1 MREEEPST
9 FPALEE
15 GFEHYS
21 TNSTDERL
29 TNGVTSHLT
38 EGSEDGRKRTK
49 RKKEKKKP
57 AGFKAEAERRFETVV
72 EQLKSQDADGLWV
85 SLGSC
90 DIHDASIATLT
101 EALASNTTVTALDL
115 SRNNITSEGA
125 KALFEALSDG
135 AASDLIELDMRGN
148 PFSSGDF
155 KSLAHL
161 WSVRKQLSV
170 LVGAPKSPEP
180 AVSIS
185 PFALRANK
193 IEEKEEEELED
204 YSVNGN
210 GYTSPLIL
218 QFFQMG
224 NDETKPTGEAV
235 EPQEPEEDPEVVA
248 ERLWDQVEHEL
259 QEDVGT
265 CCALSD
271 ALREIGCAIQVEMAG
286 CQLPMLDS
294 TCADDLKPHTLHAFI
309 KLHLLPGVLDRV
321 PPPVIWPTSCGTPQA
336 AVGSHRLAVA
346 EIAALLVGAGAV
358 VLDEAVASTGIV
370 PDLVHLCFAHP
381 ANNALHA
388 CTLKLLRAAMSSKI
402 ADLWRPLLE
411 QGMGT
416 SVFDAAGSGQAGSWP
431 PLQRQLAAVG
441 IAVAD
446 MPQGRRPPLSGFAV
460 AVAALLQTHSRDG
473 LASGILQE
481 RLQGDEEWRDF
492 TEEGGALQRL
502 LQEQDGGDLGGPRP
516 RTQPKL
522 DGGLGYGGDGEDA
535 SATAAPNGSYMF
547 NCRELM
553 GMLRHMPQL
562 SVSPRG

>member
-1 MREEEPST
+1 MREEESST
-9 FPALEE
+9 FPAAEE
-15 GFEHYS
+15 SVEQ
-21 TNSTDERL
+21 NSTDSSDEGV
-29 TNGVTSHLT
+29 TNGVTSHLK
-38 EGSEDGRKRTK
+38 EGSEDGRKKTK
-49 RKKEKKKP
+49 RKKKKKP

-72 EQLKSQDADGLWV
+72 DQLKSQDADGLWV

-90 DIHDASIATLT
+90 DIHDSSITTLN

-125 KALFEALSDG
+125 KALFGALSAG

-148 PFSSGDF
+148 PFSSEDF

-161 WSVRKQLSV
+161 WSARKQLSV
-170 LVGAPKSPEP
+170 LVGALKSPEP
-180 AVSIS
+180 AVSVS

-193 IEEKEEEELED
+193 IEEKEEDELED
-204 YSVNGN
+204 DSVNGN

-224 NDETKPTGEAV
+224 NDETKPAGEAV

-248 ERLWDQVEHEL
+248 EGLWDQVEHEL
-259 QEDVGT
+259 QEDAGT
-265 CCALSD
+265 CYALSD
-271 ALREIGCAIQVEMAG
+271 ALREVGCAIQVEMAG

-294 TCADDLKPHTLHAFI
+294 TCADDLKPHTMHAFT
-309 KLHLLPGVLDRV
+309 KLHLLPCVLDRV

-370 PDLVHLCFAHP
+370 PNLVHLCFAHP

-388 CTLKLLRAAMSSKI
+388 CTLKLLRAALSSKI

-416 SVFDAAGSGQAGSWP
+416 RAADAAGSQAGSWP

-446 MPQGRRPPLSGFAV
+446 MPQGRRPPLSGFVV
-460 AVAALLQTHSRDG
+460 AVAALLQAHSRDG

-481 RLQGDEEWRDF
+481 RLQCDEEWRDF

-502 LQEQDGGDLGGPRP
+502 QQEQDGGDLGGPRP

-522 DGGLGYGGDGEDA
+522 DGGFGYGGDGEDA
-535 SATAAPNGSYMF
+535 AAATPNGSYMF